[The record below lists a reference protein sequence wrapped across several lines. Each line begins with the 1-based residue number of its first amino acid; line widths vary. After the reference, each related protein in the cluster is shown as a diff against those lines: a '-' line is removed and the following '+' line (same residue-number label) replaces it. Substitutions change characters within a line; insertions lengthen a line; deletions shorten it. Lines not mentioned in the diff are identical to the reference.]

1 MTGASRISE
10 TPMAGRIAE
19 SPEAEDD
26 LGELMVMTDED
37 DTEDDDNED
46 DDSQDQT
53 EPRVVGLIPE
63 TPAK

>member
-1 MTGASRISE
+1 
-10 TPMAGRIAE
+10 MAGRIAE

-37 DTEDDDNED
+37 DDEDDDNED